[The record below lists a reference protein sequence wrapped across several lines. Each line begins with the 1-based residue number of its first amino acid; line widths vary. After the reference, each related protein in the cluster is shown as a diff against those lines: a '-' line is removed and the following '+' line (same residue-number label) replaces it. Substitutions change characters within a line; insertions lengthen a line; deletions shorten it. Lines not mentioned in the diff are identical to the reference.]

1 MYREKQKQ
9 IKTIP
14 YPCLHFLLVFTSYFP
29 LTTHLC
35 PCCSSSSTEGMGIQL
50 VHNCSSLLLLLH
62 AFACCNVSP
71 SHVLQDKVA
80 LEWALHQIQFLLYQS
95 ASTGPPLLWCLD
107 PSFPFF
113 PGLGVFTILSNT
125 SFPLF
130 TLVFWAFLKY
140 VIIRGAT
147 GMALGLAMSLCLAQ
161 GSSWPLRE
169 STASS
174 TQSKPGHKYPKHT
187 TKCLLK
193 GL

>member
-1 MYREKQKQ
+1 
-9 IKTIP
+9 
-14 YPCLHFLLVFTSYFP
+14 
-29 LTTHLC
+29 
-35 PCCSSSSTEGMGIQL
+35 MGIQL

-147 GMALGLAMSLCLAQ
+147 SMALGLAMSCVWHRA
-161 GSSWPLRE
+161 
-169 STASS
+169 A
-174 TQSKPGHKYPKHT
+174 PGLSERALHPPHSQNLDT
-187 TKCLLK
+187 NIPNAPQKCFLK